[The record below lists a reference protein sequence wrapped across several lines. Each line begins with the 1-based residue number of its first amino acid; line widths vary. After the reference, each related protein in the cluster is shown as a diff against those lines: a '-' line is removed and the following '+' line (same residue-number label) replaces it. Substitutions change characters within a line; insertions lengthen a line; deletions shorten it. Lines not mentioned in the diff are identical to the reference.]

1 MNTAISVTGTG
12 AWEDATTRTALV
24 PIPAGEAG
32 TRRQGE
38 GGSPVLVSHPGRA
51 SRPCAA
57 VARPGLR
64 PAGRSSTALRTD
76 PPGRGRAVAPEP
88 AELVQRARVGFAATA
103 VTAVLTA
110 AVVAG
115 FLALAHLRAPE
126 PPPAPEMPGIP
137 AVAVP
142 AAPGGP
148 AGAR

>member
-1 MNTAISVTGTG
+1 M
-12 AWEDATTRTALV
+12 
-24 PIPAGEAG
+24 
-32 TRRQGE
+32 
-38 GGSPVLVSHPGRA
+38 
-51 SRPCAA
+51 
-57 VARPGLR
+57 
-64 PAGRSSTALRTD
+64 
-76 PPGRGRAVAPEP
+76 
-88 AELVQRARVGFAATA
+88 
-103 VTAVLTA
+103 TAVLTA